1 MFHDYNLRPML
12 LREEEK
18 VFQDKEFLYEIKFD
32 GIRALIYVSKNK
44 FKILSR
50 NGNDLTN
57 KYPELKEIQ
66 NIVGNHQ
73 VIFDGEIIA
82 TNEGLPSFSLLQKRN
97 RIKKVNDKLILE
109 IPVCF
114 VAFDILYDNKNL
126 TCESLLNRKKI
137 LEKYNDTNYF
147 IKSKIYDNGIKLF
160 KLVKKVGL
168 EGIVEK
174 KKNSLYFEG
183 ERTFDW
189 IKVKNIKVDHFVVHG
204 YQEKT
209 NTYSL
214 LLGEYKNS
222 ELKYVGKVSVNK
234 KHEIINILQKMKKIN
249 NQFVNFDEDG
259 VFVKPIHEVRVHFLE
274 RTKLGVLRHA
284 VLDE

>member
-1 MFHDYNLRPML
+1 M
-12 LREEEK
+12 EESKTEK
-18 VFQDKEFLYEIKFD
+18 QK
-32 GIRALIYVSKNK
+32 
-44 FKILSR
+44 
-50 NGNDLTN
+50 TN
-57 KYPELKEIQ
+57 KKIKVQKIFIYRYDH
-66 NIVGNHQ
+66 IVRNLL
-73 VIFDGEIIA
+73 INYKFNDA
-82 TNEGLPSFSLLQKRN
+82 SYLADTFSHL
-97 RIKKVNDKLILE
+97 IKN
-109 IPVCF
+109 
-114 VAFDILYDNKNL
+114 NK
-126 TCESLLNRKKI
+126 
-137 LEKYNDTNYF
+137 
-147 IKSKIYDNGIKLF
+147 KIYDILKTYDIILPVPLHKKRKLERGYNQTELIAR
-160 KLVKKVGL
+160 KLGL
-168 EGIVEK
+168 NY
-174 KKNSLYFEG
+174 KNNCL
-183 ERTFDW
+183 